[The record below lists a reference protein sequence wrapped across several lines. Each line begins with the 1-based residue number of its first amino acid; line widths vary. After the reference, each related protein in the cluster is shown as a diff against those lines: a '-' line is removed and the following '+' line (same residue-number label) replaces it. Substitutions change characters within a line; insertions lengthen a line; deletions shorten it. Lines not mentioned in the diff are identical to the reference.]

1 MTDKIQILENH
12 FDLSKFKSV
21 YYQLDQRL
29 SAFYSSTYFKLIIVN
44 YTFPTTS
51 ILKSCIQND
60 YLSEK
65 LLSGKLTRYTVS
77 VARVSAV

>member
-51 ILKSCIQND
+51 IH
-60 YLSEK
+60 
-65 LLSGKLTRYTVS
+65 
-77 VARVSAV
+77 